1 MAVMRHDLRFAL
13 RMLISHRWFSLAVV
27 ATLALGIGLNTMVF
41 TLIYAVL
48 FKPVP
53 VPGGERLVSIISRN
67 TTMSEGFL
75 PMSYPDFQDF
85 RAQATSFEA
94 LEAGTDQGGIISE
107 NGQPPQGYHLLRA
120 SSGIFSMLHTAPI
133 LGRAF
138 VAADDKPGAD
148 SVLVLGYGVW
158 KDRYGS
164 ARDVIGRQVHVD
176 GLPATII
183 GVMPIGFKFPSGVD
197 IYMPLV
203 PNPELAK
210 RDNRRVFMYGILKH
224 GVSLQQASGEL
235 DAIAARLAKQY
246 PVADK
251 DIGVVVQTFHQRY
264 NGGPI
269 RVIFLLMLAA
279 VGFVLVIACADVA
292 NMMLSRALLRRREI
306 SIRTALGASRW
317 RVIRQLLV
325 ECVLLSSL
333 GGLAG
338 LGLAAIGV
346 HWFDL
351 STQRVRPSWI
361 SFSMDYSVFG
371 YFAAL
376 CIVSGLLFGIMPA
389 LRSSRPDLNE
399 VLKEGARSA
408 GRRREG
414 WSSAVLVVSQF
425 ALTLVLLTGAGIFV
439 RSLLNNLTI
448 NPEIPAEHLMTGR
461 IDLPDARY
469 KDADTRQRFFDQ
481 LVPRLRAIPG
491 VSHAAVAFIPPGLG
505 AARKQ
510 IELEH
515 APIAEAARRPWVSFI
530 AQSPGYFETI
540 HLPLVSGRDFNQL
553 DGAPE
558 HESAVL
564 TRDTAARFWPNQD
577 PIGKRF
583 RLYDD
588 QNKPTA
594 WITVVGV
601 SANLVQEVVTDEPRP
616 MLFVPYRQEGLS
628 SMTLVV
634 DSANDPSA
642 AARSA
647 VQSLDPELPLRDGAS
662 LSKALDDQTWF
673 LRLFGKLF
681 GSFAFIGLVM
691 ASVGIYAVIAQASSS
706 RTQEIGVRMALG
718 AGVRDILMLVM
729 RRGLWQI
736 AVGLALG
743 LGLAIP
749 AARLLKALPIGIST
763 SDPAVFLAVAAVLV
777 GVGVFAVWLP
787 ARRAA
792 SLDPVQAIRYE

>member
-1 MAVMRHDLRFAL
+1 MIF
-13 RMLISHRWFSLAVV
+13 SHRWFSAAVV

-41 TLIYAVL
+41 TLINAVL

-53 VPGGERLVSIISRN
+53 VPGGERLVTVISRN
-67 TTMSEGFL
+67 VTMSEGFL
-75 PMSYPDFQDF
+75 PMSYPDFLDF
-85 RAQATSFEA
+85 RAQATTFES
-94 LEAGTDQGGIISE
+94 LEGATDEGGILSE
-107 NGQPPQGYHLLRA
+107 SSLPPQGYHLVLA

-133 LGRAF
+133 LGRGF
-138 VAADDKPGAD
+138 VAADDKAD
-148 SVLVLGYGVW
+148 AAPVLVLGYGVW

-164 ARDVIGRQVHVD
+164 SRDVIGRQVRVN
-176 GLPATII
+176 GLPATIV
-183 GVMPIGFKFPSGVD
+183 GVLPMGYKFPTGAE

-203 PNPELAK
+203 PTPELAK
-210 RDNRRVFMYGILKH
+210 RDNRRIFLYGILKR
-224 GVSLQQASGEL
+224 GVTQQQASSEL
-235 DAIAARLAKQY
+235 DAIATRLAKQY
-246 PVADK
+246 PAVDK
-251 DIGVVVQTFHQRY
+251 DIGVSVQTFHQRF

-317 RVIRQLLV
+317 RVIRQLLI
-325 ECVLLSSL
+325 ECLLLSCL

-351 STQRVRPSWI
+351 STQRVRPYWI
-361 SFSMDYSVFG
+361 LFTMDYAVFG

-376 CIVSGLLFGIMPA
+376 CIMSGLLFGIMPA

-399 VLKEGARSA
+399 VLKDGARSV
-408 GRRREG
+408 GRQREG
-414 WSSAVLVVSQF
+414 WFSAVLVVSQF

-439 RSLLNNLTI
+439 RSLLNNLSI
-448 NPEIPAEHLMTGR
+448 NPQIPAEHLMTGR

-469 KDADTRQRFFDQ
+469 KDTDARQRFFDQ
-481 LVPRLRAIPG
+481 LLPRLRVIPG
-491 VSHAAVAFIPPGLG
+491 VTHAAVAFIPPGLG

-515 APIAEAARRPWVSFI
+515 APVAEAARRPWVSFI

-540 HLPLVSGRDFNQL
+540 HVPLLSGRDFNQL
-553 DGAPE
+553 DGASQ

-564 TRDTAARFWPNQD
+564 TRDCAARFWPNQD

-588 QNKPTA
+588 QNKPTP

-601 SANLVQEVVTDEPRP
+601 TANMVQEVVTDEPRP
-616 MLFVPYRQEGLS
+616 MLFVPYRQEGMS
-628 SMTLVV
+628 SMTVV
-634 DSANDPSA
+634 VESANDPSVA
-642 AARSA
+642 VRSA
-647 VQSLDPELPLRDGAS
+647 VQSLDPELPVRDTAS
-662 LSKALDDQTWF
+662 LSKAIEDETWF

-718 AGVRDILMLVM
+718 AGMSDILMLVM

-736 AVGLALG
+736 GTGLVLG
-743 LGLAIP
+743 LGVAVP
-749 AARLLKALPIGIST
+749 AARLMRTVPMGVST
-763 SDPAVFLAVAAVLV
+763 SDPSVFLAVAGVLV
-777 GVGVFAVWLP
+777 AVGVFAVWLP

>member
-1 MAVMRHDLRFAL
+1 MRHDLRFAL
-13 RMLISHRWFSLAVV
+13 RMIFSHRWFSAAVV

-41 TLIYAVL
+41 TLINAVL

-53 VPGGERLVSIISRN
+53 VPGGERLVSVISRN
-67 TTMSEGFL
+67 VSAREGFL
-75 PMSYPDFQDF
+75 PMSYPDFRDF
-85 RAQATSFEA
+85 RAQATTFEA
-94 LEAGTDQGGIISE
+94 LEGATDEAGILSE
-107 NGQPPQGYHLLRA
+107 NSLPPQGYHLLRG

-133 LGRAF
+133 LGRGFIAD
-138 VAADDKPGAD
+138 DDKPDAAP
-148 SVLVLGYGVW
+148 VVVLGYGVW

-164 ARDVIGRQVHVD
+164 ARDVIGRPVRVN
-176 GLPATII
+176 GVPATIV
-183 GVMPIGFKFPSGVD
+183 GVLPLGFKFPTGVD
-197 IYMPLV
+197 FYMPLV
-203 PNPELAK
+203 PTPELAK
-210 RDNRRVFMYGILKH
+210 RDNRTVFLYGILKR
-224 GVSLQQASGEL
+224 GVSVRQASSEL
-235 DAIAARLAKQY
+235 DAIAGRLAKQY
-246 PVADK
+246 PAVDK
-251 DIGVVVQTFHQRY
+251 DIGVSVQTFHQRF

-317 RVIRQLLV
+317 RVIRQLLI
-325 ECVLLSSL
+325 ECLLLSCL
-333 GGLAG
+333 GGLSG

-351 STQRVRPSWI
+351 STQRVRPYWI
-361 SFSMDYSVFG
+361 LFTMDYAVFG

-376 CIVSGLLFGIMPA
+376 CIMSGLLFGIMPA

-399 VLKEGARSA
+399 VLKDGARSA
-408 GRRREG
+408 GRQREG
-414 WSSAVLVVSQF
+414 WFSAVLVVSEF

-439 RSLLNNLTI
+439 RSLLNNLSI
-448 NPEIPAEHLMTGR
+448 NPQIPAEHLMTGR

-469 KDADTRQRFFDQ
+469 KDTDARQRFFDQ
-481 LVPRLRAIPG
+481 LLPRLRVIPG
-491 VSHAAVAFIPPGLG
+491 VTHAAVAFIPPGLG

-515 APIAEAARRPWVSFI
+515 APVAEAARRPWVSFI

-540 HLPLVSGRDFNQL
+540 HVPLLSGRDFNQL
-553 DGAPE
+553 DGASQ

-564 TRDTAARFWPNQD
+564 TRDCAARFWPNQD

-588 QNKPTA
+588 QNKPTP

-601 SANLVQEVVTDEPRP
+601 TANMVQEVVTDEPRP
-616 MLFVPYRQEGLS
+616 MLFVPYRQEGMS
-628 SMTLVV
+628 SMTVV
-634 DSANDPSA
+634 VESANDPSVA
-642 AARSA
+642 VRSA
-647 VQSLDPELPLRDGAS
+647 VQSLDPELPVRDTAS
-662 LSKALDDQTWF
+662 LSKAIEDETWF

-718 AGVRDILMLVM
+718 AGMSDILMLVM

-736 AVGLALG
+736 GTGLVLG
-743 LGLAIP
+743 LGVAVP
-749 AARLLKALPIGIST
+749 AARLMRTVPMGVST
-763 SDPAVFLAVAAVLV
+763 SDPSVFLAVAGVLV
-777 GVGVFAVWLP
+777 AVGVFAVWLP